1 LLSRLLASGAVSTS
15 ERIAFLRKAY
25 RRFNDRQIDGLLQM
39 MTDEVEWP
47 DVANN
52 AVLHGKQAIRS
63 YWQAQ
68 FSAGDP
74 HVDPVDFIE
83 AGDDLVVVVD
93 QRVADR
99 EGRPLPVPAVV
110 FHRYTFDGDLVR
122 RMVVFT
128 DRDAA
133 ITDLDGPGT

>member
-1 LLSRLLASGAVSTS
+1 VSTS

-39 MTDEVEWP
+39 MTDGVEWP
-47 DVANN
+47 
-52 AVLHGKQAIRS
+52 
-63 YWQAQ
+63 AQ

-83 AGDDLVVVVD
+83 SGDDLVVVVD

-99 EGRPLPVPAVV
+99 EGRPLPVPPVV